1 MWELV
6 KAGGWLMLPLV
17 ICSIFTVAISLERF
31 IRLKRSLILPESL
44 SLMNASNN
52 LDSVLNSLEQN
63 KSVRHSSLGYILKA
77 GVNALNKGEVYARA
91 QMEATASREIGF
103 LEKNI
108 NFIGT
113 LSAVAPL
120 LGLLGTVVGIIE
132 SFLVLDLGANSNPT
146 MMIPGISKALITTAA
161 GMLIAIPALFAY
173 RYFQRLVQEYIAEL
187 EQQSTLFHA
196 SLFHENTQNYIKN
209 KMSEHYSGNPAE
221 MQMYAD
227 QPSRQRYAQQAKVD

>member
-17 ICSIFTVAISLERF
+17 VCSIFTLAISIERF
-31 IRLKRSLILPESL
+31 IRLKRSLVLPQD
-44 SLMNASNN
+44 LMMQKKRN
-52 LDSVLNSLEQN
+52 LNDVLTALENQQ
-63 KSVRHSSLGYILKA
+63 SPSALHSIFNDAVDARGQ
-77 GVNALNKGEVYARA
+77 GEAYARA
-91 QMEATASREIGF
+91 QMEATASREIGY

-108 NFIGT
+108 NFLGT

-132 SFLVLDLGANSNPT
+132 SFLVMDLGSGSNPT
-146 MMIPGISKALITTAA
+146 LMIPGLSKALITTAA

-187 EQQSTLFHA
+187 EQQATLFHA
-196 SLFHENTQNYIKN
+196 ALFYQN
-209 KMSEHYSGNPAE
+209 PT
-221 MQMYAD
+221 D
-227 QPSRQRYAQQAKVD
+227 VRQQQL

>member
-6 KAGGWLMLPLV
+6 KAGGWLMIPLV
-17 ICSIFTVAISLERF
+17 LCSIFTVAIAIERF
-31 IRLKRSLILPESL
+31 IRLKRSMVLPKELLL
-44 SLMNASNN
+44 SGGQDVHQVVQQLQNSQN
-52 LDSVLNSLEQN
+52 LQS
-63 KSVRHSSLGYILKA
+63 SSLGRILVSGIQSK
-77 GVNALNKGEVYARA
+77 KHTEQYARA
-91 QMEATASREIGF
+91 QMEVTASQEIGY

-108 NFIGT
+108 NFLGT

-132 SFLVLDLGANSNPT
+132 SFLVIDIGTNSNPT

-173 RYFQRLVQEYIAEL
+173 RYFQRLVQEYVAEL

-196 SLFHENTQNYIKN
+196 ALFYQNSAVEEQELRKA
-209 KMSEHYSGNPAE
+209 G
-221 MQMYAD
+221 
-227 QPSRQRYAQQAKVD
+227 

>member
-17 ICSIFTVAISLERF
+17 LCSIFTVAITLERF
-31 IRLKRSLILPESL
+31 IRLKKSLILPK
-44 SLMNASNN
+44 N
-52 LDSVLNSLEQN
+52 LLLNSTQNIETVIQKLQQEQALKN
-63 KSVRHSSLGYILKA
+63 STLGRIFAA
-77 GVNALNKGEVYARA
+77 GFQSKQHNEQFARA
-91 QMEATASREIGF
+91 QMESTASQEIGY

-108 NFIGT
+108 NFLGT

-120 LGLLGTVVGIIE
+120 LGLLGTVLGIIE
-132 SFLVLDLGANSNPT
+132 SFLVIDLGNNSNPT

-161 GMLIAIPALFAY
+161 GMFIAIPALFAY

-196 SLFHENTQNYIKN
+196 ALFYQNLTDEEQDMRKA
-209 KMSEHYSGNPAE
+209 G
-221 MQMYAD
+221 
-227 QPSRQRYAQQAKVD
+227 

>member
-6 KAGGWLMLPLV
+6 KAGGWLMIPLV
-17 ICSIFTVAISLERF
+17 LCSIFTVAITIERF
-31 IRLKRSLILPESL
+31 IRLKRSMVLPKELLL
-44 SLMNASNN
+44 SGGQDVHQVVLQLQNN
-52 LDSVLNSLEQN
+52 QN
-63 KSVRHSSLGYILKA
+63 LQLSSLGRILVS
-77 GVNALNKGEVYARA
+77 GLNSQKLTEQYARA
-91 QMEATASREIGF
+91 QMEATASQEIGF

-108 NFIGT
+108 NFLGT

-132 SFLVLDLGANSNPT
+132 SFLVIDMGSNSNPT

-173 RYFQRLVQEYIAEL
+173 RYFQRLVQEYVAEL

-196 SLFHENTQNYIKN
+196 ALYYQNSAVEEQELRKA
-209 KMSEHYSGNPAE
+209 G
-221 MQMYAD
+221 
-227 QPSRQRYAQQAKVD
+227 

>member
-6 KAGGWLMLPLV
+6 KAGGWLMIPLV
-17 ICSIFTVAISLERF
+17 LCSIFTVAITIERF
-31 IRLKRSLILPESL
+31 IRLKRSMVLPKELLL
-44 SLMNASNN
+44 SGGQDVHHVVQQLQNN
-52 LDSVLNSLEQN
+52 QN
-63 KSVRHSSLGYILKA
+63 LQLSSLGRILVS
-77 GVNALNKGEVYARA
+77 GLNSQKQTEQYARA
-91 QMEATASREIGF
+91 QMEAKASQEIGF

-108 NFIGT
+108 NFLGT

-132 SFLVLDLGANSNPT
+132 SFLVIDMGSNSNPT

-173 RYFQRLVQEYIAEL
+173 RYFQRLVQEYVAEL

-196 SLFHENTQNYIKN
+196 ALYYQNSAVEEQELRKA
-209 KMSEHYSGNPAE
+209 G
-221 MQMYAD
+221 
-227 QPSRQRYAQQAKVD
+227 

>member
-17 ICSIFTVAISLERF
+17 LCSIFTVAITLERF
-31 IRLKRSLILPESL
+31 IRLKKSLILPK
-44 SLMNASNN
+44 N
-52 LDSVLNSLEQN
+52 LLLNSTQNIETVIKKLQQDQALKNSTLGRIFAAGFQSKQHNEQF
-63 KSVRHSSLGYILKA
+63 
-77 GVNALNKGEVYARA
+77 ARA
-91 QMEATASREIGF
+91 QMESTASQEIGY

-108 NFIGT
+108 NFLGT

-120 LGLLGTVVGIIE
+120 LGLLGTVLGIIE
-132 SFLVLDLGANSNPT
+132 SFFVIDLGNNSNPT

-161 GMLIAIPALFAY
+161 GMFIAIPALFAY

-196 SLFHENTQNYIKN
+196 ALFYQNLTDEEQDMRKA
-209 KMSEHYSGNPAE
+209 G
-221 MQMYAD
+221 
-227 QPSRQRYAQQAKVD
+227 